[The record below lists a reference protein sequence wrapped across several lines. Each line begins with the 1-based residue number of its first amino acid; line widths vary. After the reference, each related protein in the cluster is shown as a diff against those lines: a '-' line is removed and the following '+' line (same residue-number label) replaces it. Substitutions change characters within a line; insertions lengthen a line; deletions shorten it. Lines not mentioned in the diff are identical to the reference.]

1 MSWSAR
7 TSGGTVVLGKA
18 LDLAETTYAIVG
30 VTDDGRYSLR
40 PVAHG
45 EVIELTPLQLRSL
58 GVIAPDPRTLR
69 PADVEDVEVSL

>member
-1 MSWSAR
+1 MI
-7 TSGGTVVLGKA
+7 GTT
-18 LDLAETTYAIVG
+18 LDLGSTTYAIVG

-69 PADVEDVEVSL
+69 PDDVEHVEVPA